1 MVCWLMITTQRDS
14 NSQLGQRLLEPGVK
28 NQEWKILF
36 IESVA
41 PILPPSHEQHHSF
54 PSLRSSSRLVI
65 ADMVDSSN
73 AEKPEA
79 IDG

>member
-28 NQEWKILF
+28 NQEWKVLF

-41 PILPPSHEQHHSF
+41 PVLPSHEQHHCVF
-54 PSLRSSSRLVI
+54 LLRSTNRFIRAV
-65 ADMVDSSN
+65 MVGSSN

-79 IDG
+79 IHG